1 MPPISQLDQF
11 LEDNSDI
18 EMFEI
23 LLHDLN
29 GIQRGKWLPKDKIHK
44 VFNGGFKMP
53 LSSCSFDCW
62 GRDQEELIKATG
74 DADGICVPLLRHW
87 QGYPGLRKQQHR

>member
-11 LEDNSDI
+11 LEGNSDI

-29 GIQRGKWLPKDKIHK
+29 GNQRGKWLPKDKINK
-44 VFNGGFKMP
+44 VFNGGFNMP
-53 LSSCSFDCW
+53 LSS
-62 GRDQEELIKATG
+62 
-74 DADGICVPLLRHW
+74 
-87 QGYPGLRKQQHR
+87 